1 MANIYEEY
9 TPRPGISIGREDY
22 TIACSLTGFLK
33 QNDDIYSLTCRQVAF
48 PDDNFRSEY
57 KYRNGEEKL
66 QVSIPAL
73 KDHVETK
80 RRLKSTLDSIEF
92 AIKNSAFKDAANI
105 DKKYR
110 NEILR
115 KAALIRY
122 NDAED
127 YCPNAGYVS
136 AAPEERRKVPSYVG
150 NLDWAIIHNVC
161 AAPSNTVSH
170 SFRFMI
176 LFVCRNANFHCS
188 YPKQDF

>member
-1 MANIYEEY
+1 M
-9 TPRPGISIGREDY
+9 
-22 TIACSLTGFLK
+22 
-33 QNDDIYSLTCRQVAF
+33 
-48 PDDNFRSEY
+48 
-57 KYRNGEEKL
+57 
-66 QVSIPAL
+66 